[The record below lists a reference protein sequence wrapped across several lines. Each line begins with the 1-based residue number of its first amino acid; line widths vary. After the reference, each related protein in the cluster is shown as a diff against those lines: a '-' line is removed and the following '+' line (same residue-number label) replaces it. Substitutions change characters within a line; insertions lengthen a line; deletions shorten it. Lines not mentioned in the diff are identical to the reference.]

1 MQMGTL
7 RSFKHR
13 NFKILFSANF
23 LSNIGTWAQGVAQ
36 AWLILE
42 LTDSG
47 TYLGIVTSLQFAPI
61 LFFSISGGKIADK
74 FNKRKVL
81 MLTNLTAGISAL
93 SVATLVLT
101 ENIKIWHVMFF
112 AFMLGMGNAIDAP
125 VRQSFNV
132 EVVGKQD
139 LPNAVGLNSTNF
151 NIGRLIGPGLSGL
164 LIAAYGTGVS
174 FLLNGIS
181 YLVVIIALINI
192 RESELFIEEK
202 KSSSTKIREAM
213 AYVAARPDI
222 LAVMITVFFATS
234 FGLNFNIFNTM
245 MATQVFD
252 KGAAEY
258 GALGSILAVGS
269 LSGAII
275 SARLEKKR
283 GPRFVM
289 IGSMIFSAV
298 LILSAFA
305 PTYLVYSILLPIIGC
320 VALLTFIG
328 ANTMVQLRTDSQIRG
343 RVMGIYL
350 TVFLGGT
357 PIVSPF
363 IGIMTQEVGT
373 RPTVAICGLIS
384 LLAAIATFAK
394 FKDKGQEP
402 DSFAIAD
409 VLEPTYENKKD

>member
-1 MQMGTL
+1 MGTL

-245 MATQVFD
+245 MATQVFE

-289 IGSMIFSAV
+289 IGSMIFSAI

>member
-1 MQMGTL
+1 MGTL

-181 YLVVIIALINI
+181 YLIVIIALINI

-289 IGSMIFSAV
+289 IGSMIFSAI

>member
-1 MQMGTL
+1 MGTL

-132 EVVGKQD
+132 EVVGKED

-151 NIGRLIGPGLSGL
+151 NVGRLIGPGLSGL

-174 FLLNGIS
+174 FLFNGIS
-181 YLVVIIALINI
+181 YLFVILALISI
-192 RESELFIEEK
+192 RENELFIEPK

-213 AYVAARPDI
+213 EYVAARPDI

-269 LSGAII
+269 LTGAII

-289 IGSMIFSAV
+289 IGSMIFSAI
-298 LILSAFA
+298 LIISAFA
-305 PTYLVYSILLPIIGC
+305 PNYLIYSILLPIIGC

>member
-1 MQMGTL
+1 MGTL

-151 NIGRLIGPGLSGL
+151 NVGRLIGPGLSGL

-174 FLLNGIS
+174 FLFNGIS
-181 YLVVIIALINI
+181 YLFVILALISI
-192 RESELFIEEK
+192 RENELFIEPK

-213 AYVAARPDI
+213 EYVAARPDI

-269 LSGAII
+269 LTGAII

-289 IGSMIFSAV
+289 IGSMIFSAI
-298 LILSAFA
+298 LIISAFA
-305 PTYLVYSILLPIIGC
+305 PTYLVYSILLPMIGC
-320 VALLTFIG
+320 VALLTFIA

-394 FKDKGQEP
+394 FKDRGQEP

>member
-1 MQMGTL
+1 MGTL

-151 NIGRLIGPGLSGL
+151 NVGRLIGPGLSGL

-174 FLLNGIS
+174 FLFNGIS
-181 YLVVIIALINI
+181 YLFVILALISI
-192 RESELFIEEK
+192 RENELFIEPK

-213 AYVAARPDI
+213 EYVAARPDI
-222 LAVMITVFFATS
+222 LAVMITVFFVTS

-269 LSGAII
+269 LTGAII

-298 LILSAFA
+298 LIVSAFA
-305 PTYLVYSILLPIIGC
+305 PTYLVYSILLPMIGC
-320 VALLTFIG
+320 VALLTFIA

>member
-1 MQMGTL
+1 MGTL

-151 NIGRLIGPGLSGL
+151 NVGRLIGPGLSGL

-174 FLLNGIS
+174 FLFNGIS
-181 YLVVIIALINI
+181 YLFVILALISI
-192 RESELFIEEK
+192 RENELFIEPK

-213 AYVAARPDI
+213 EYVAARPDI

-289 IGSMIFSAV
+289 IGSMIFSA
-298 LILSAFA
+298 IFIISAFA
-305 PTYLVYSILLPIIGC
+305 PTYLVYSILLPMIGC
-320 VALLTFIG
+320 VALLTFIA

>member
-1 MQMGTL
+1 MGTL

-151 NIGRLIGPGLSGL
+151 NVGRLIGPGLSGL

-174 FLLNGIS
+174 FLFNGIS
-181 YLVVIIALINI
+181 YLFVILALISI
-192 RESELFIEEK
+192 RENELFIEPK

-269 LSGAII
+269 LTGAII

-289 IGSMIFSAV
+289 VGSIIFSAV
-298 LILSAFA
+298 LIVSAFA

-320 VALLTFIG
+320 VALLTLIG

-343 RVMGIYL
+343 RVMGIYI

-363 IGIMTQEVGT
+363 IGLMTQEIGT

-384 LLAAIATFAK
+384 LLAAVITFAK
-394 FKDKGQEP
+394 FKDRGQEP

>member
-1 MQMGTL
+1 MGTL

-132 EVVGKQD
+132 EVVGKDD

-151 NIGRLIGPGLSGL
+151 NVGRLIGPGLSGL

-174 FLLNGIS
+174 FLFNGIS
-181 YLVVIIALINI
+181 YLFVILALISI
-192 RESELFIEEK
+192 RENELFIEPK

-213 AYVAARPDI
+213 SYVAARPDI

-269 LSGAII
+269 LTGAII

-289 IGSMIFSAV
+289 VGSIIFSAV
-298 LILSAFA
+298 LIVSAFA

-343 RVMGIYL
+343 RVMGIYI

-363 IGIMTQEVGT
+363 IGLMTQEIGT

-384 LLAAIATFAK
+384 LLAAVITFVK
-394 FKDKGQEP
+394 FKDRGQEP
-402 DSFAIAD
+402 ASFAIAD

>member
-1 MQMGTL
+1 MGTL

-151 NIGRLIGPGLSGL
+151 NVGRLIGPGLSGL

-174 FLLNGIS
+174 FLFNGIS
-181 YLVVIIALINI
+181 YLFVILALISI
-192 RESELFIEEK
+192 RENELFIEPK

-213 AYVAARPDI
+213 EYVAARPDI

-269 LSGAII
+269 LTGAII

-289 IGSMIFSAV
+289 IGSMIFSA
-298 LILSAFA
+298 ILVISAFA

-320 VALLTFIG
+320 VALLTFIA

>member
-1 MQMGTL
+1 MGTL

-151 NIGRLIGPGLSGL
+151 NVGRLIGPGLSGL

-174 FLLNGIS
+174 FLFNGIS
-181 YLVVIIALINI
+181 YLFVILALISI
-192 RESELFIEEK
+192 RENELFIEPK

-213 AYVAARPDI
+213 EYVAARPDI

-269 LSGAII
+269 LTGAII

-298 LILSAFA
+298 LIISAFA
-305 PTYLVYSILLPIIGC
+305 PTYLVYSILLPMIGC
-320 VALLTFIG
+320 VALLTFIA

-394 FKDKGQEP
+394 FKDRGQEP

>member
-1 MQMGTL
+1 MGTL

-151 NIGRLIGPGLSGL
+151 NVGRLIGPGLSGL

-174 FLLNGIS
+174 FLFNGIS
-181 YLVVIIALINI
+181 YLFVILALISI
-192 RESELFIEEK
+192 RENELFIEPK

-213 AYVAARPDI
+213 EYVAARPDI

-269 LSGAII
+269 LTGAII

-289 IGSMIFSAV
+289 IGSMIFSAI
-298 LILSAFA
+298 LIISAFA
-305 PTYLVYSILLPIIGC
+305 PTYLVYSILLPMIGC
-320 VALLTFIG
+320 VALLTFIA

-343 RVMGIYL
+343 RVMGIYI

-363 IGIMTQEVGT
+363 IGLMTQEIGT

-384 LLAAIATFAK
+384 LLAAVITFAK

>member
-1 MQMGTL
+1 MGTL

-222 LAVMITVFFATS
+222 LSVMITVFFATS

-289 IGSMIFSAV
+289 IGSMIFSAI

>member
-1 MQMGTL
+1 MGTL

-192 RESELFIEEK
+192 RENELFIEEK

-222 LAVMITVFFATS
+222 LAVMITVFFAAS

-269 LSGAII
+269 LTGAII

-298 LILSAFA
+298 LIISAFA
-305 PTYLVYSILLPIIGC
+305 PNYLIYSILLPIIGC

>member
-1 MQMGTL
+1 MGTL

-151 NIGRLIGPGLSGL
+151 NVGRLIGPGLSGL

-174 FLLNGIS
+174 FLFNGIS
-181 YLVVIIALINI
+181 YLFVILALISI
-192 RESELFIEEK
+192 RENELFIEPK

-213 AYVAARPDI
+213 EYVAARPDI

-269 LSGAII
+269 LTGAII

-289 IGSMIFSAV
+289 IGSMIFSAI
-298 LILSAFA
+298 LIISAFA
-305 PTYLVYSILLPIIGC
+305 PTYLVYSILLPMIGC
-320 VALLTFIG
+320 VALLTFIA

-384 LLAAIATFAK
+384 LLAAIFTFAK

>member
-1 MQMGTL
+1 MGTL

-42 LTDSG
+42 LTESG

-151 NIGRLIGPGLSGL
+151 NVGRLIGPGLSGL

-174 FLLNGIS
+174 FLFNGIS
-181 YLVVIIALINI
+181 YLFVILALISI
-192 RESELFIEEK
+192 RENELFIEPK

-213 AYVAARPDI
+213 EYVAARPDI

-269 LSGAII
+269 LTGAII

-289 IGSMIFSAV
+289 IGSMIFSAI
-298 LILSAFA
+298 LIISAFA
-305 PTYLVYSILLPIIGC
+305 PTYLVYSILLPMIGC
-320 VALLTFIG
+320 VALLTFIA

-394 FKDKGQEP
+394 FKDRGQEP

>member
-1 MQMGTL
+1 MGAL

-13 NFKILFSANF
+13 NFKILFSANL

-81 MLTNLTAGISAL
+81 MITNLTAGISAL

-101 ENIKIWHVMFF
+101 DNIKIWHVMFF

-181 YLVVIIALINI
+181 YLIVILALLNI
-192 RESELFIEEK
+192 RESELFIEPR

-213 AYVAARPDI
+213 KYVAARPDI

-289 IGSMIFSAV
+289 VGSMIFSAV

-305 PTYLVYSILLPIIGC
+305 PTYLIYSILLPIIGC

-384 LLAAIATFAK
+384 LLAATATFVK

-402 DSFAIAD
+402 DSLAIAD

>member
-1 MQMGTL
+1 MGTL
-7 RSFKHR
+7 RSFRHR

-151 NIGRLIGPGLSGL
+151 NVGRLIGPGLSGL

-174 FLLNGIS
+174 FLFNGIS
-181 YLVVIIALINI
+181 YLFVILALISI
-192 RESELFIEEK
+192 RENELFIEPK

-213 AYVAARPDI
+213 EYVAARPDI

-252 KGAAEY
+252 QGAAEY

-269 LSGAII
+269 LTGAII

-289 IGSMIFSAV
+289 IGSMIFSAI
-298 LILSAFA
+298 LITSAFA
-305 PTYLVYSILLPIIGC
+305 PTYLVYSILLPMIGC
-320 VALLTFIG
+320 VALLTFIA

-394 FKDKGQEP
+394 FKDRGQEP

>member
-1 MQMGTL
+1 
-7 RSFKHR
+7 
-13 NFKILFSANF
+13 
-23 LSNIGTWAQGVAQ
+23 
-36 AWLILE
+36 
-42 LTDSG
+42 
-47 TYLGIVTSLQFAPI
+47 
-61 LFFSISGGKIADK
+61 
-74 FNKRKVL
+74 
-81 MLTNLTAGISAL
+81 
-93 SVATLVLT
+93 
-101 ENIKIWHVMFF
+101 
-112 AFMLGMGNAIDAP
+112 
-125 VRQSFNV
+125 
-132 EVVGKQD
+132 
-139 LPNAVGLNSTNF
+139 
-151 NIGRLIGPGLSGL
+151 
-164 LIAAYGTGVS
+164 
-174 FLLNGIS
+174 
-181 YLVVIIALINI
+181 
-192 RESELFIEEK
+192 
-202 KSSSTKIREAM
+202 
-213 AYVAARPDI
+213 

-252 KGAAEY
+252 KGAAKD

-269 LSGAII
+269 LTGAII

-298 LILSAFA
+298 LIISAFA
-305 PTYLVYSILLPIIGC
+305 PNYLIYSILLPIIGC

>member
-1 MQMGTL
+1 MGTL

-81 MLTNLTAGISAL
+81 MLTNLTAGASAL

-289 IGSMIFSAV
+289 IGSMIFSAI

>member
-1 MQMGTL
+1 MGTL

-125 VRQSFNV
+125 VRQSFNI

-151 NIGRLIGPGLSGL
+151 NVGRLIGPGLSGL

-174 FLLNGIS
+174 FLFNGIS
-181 YLVVIIALINI
+181 YLFVILALISI
-192 RESELFIEEK
+192 RENELFIEPK

-213 AYVAARPDI
+213 EYVAARPDI

-269 LSGAII
+269 LTGAII

-289 IGSMIFSAV
+289 IGSMIFSAI
-298 LILSAFA
+298 LIISAFA
-305 PTYLVYSILLPIIGC
+305 PTYLVYSILLPMIGC
-320 VALLTFIG
+320 VALLTFIA

>member
-1 MQMGTL
+1 MGTL

-151 NIGRLIGPGLSGL
+151 NVGRLIGPGLSGL

-174 FLLNGIS
+174 FLFNGIS
-181 YLVVIIALINI
+181 YLFVILALISI
-192 RESELFIEEK
+192 RENELFIEPK

-213 AYVAARPDI
+213 EYVAARPDI

-289 IGSMIFSAV
+289 IGSMIFSAI

-305 PTYLVYSILLPIIGC
+305 PTYLVYSILRPIIGC

-384 LLAAIATFAK
+384 LIAAIATFSK

-402 DSFAIAD
+402 DSFAVAD

>member
-1 MQMGTL
+1 MGTL

-181 YLVVIIALINI
+181 YLVVIFALINI

-289 IGSMIFSAV
+289 IGSMIFSAI

-363 IGIMTQEVGT
+363 IGIMTQEIGT

-384 LLAAIATFAK
+384 LLAAIATFVK
-394 FKDKGQEP
+394 YKDKGQEP

>member
-1 MQMGTL
+1 MGTL

-298 LILSAFA
+298 LIISAFA
-305 PTYLVYSILLPIIGC
+305 PNYLIYSILLPIIGC

-384 LLAAIATFAK
+384 LLAAIAVFAK

>member
-1 MQMGTL
+1 MGTL

-192 RESELFIEEK
+192 RENELFIEEK

-269 LSGAII
+269 LTGAII

-298 LILSAFA
+298 LIISAFA
-305 PTYLVYSILLPIIGC
+305 PNYLIYSILLPIIGC

-373 RPTVAICGLIS
+373 RTTVAICGLIS

>member
-1 MQMGTL
+1 MGTL

-132 EVVGKQD
+132 EVVGKED

-151 NIGRLIGPGLSGL
+151 NVGRLIGPGLSGL

-174 FLLNGIS
+174 FLFNGIS
-181 YLVVIIALINI
+181 YLFVILALISI
-192 RESELFIEEK
+192 RENELFIEPK

-213 AYVAARPDI
+213 EYVAARPDI

-269 LSGAII
+269 LTGAII

-289 IGSMIFSAV
+289 IGSMIFSAI
-298 LILSAFA
+298 LIISAFA
-305 PTYLVYSILLPIIGC
+305 PTYLVYSILLPMIGC
-320 VALLTFIG
+320 VALLTFIA

-394 FKDKGQEP
+394 FKDRGQEP